1 MHYFE
6 YFYISNISK
15 AMHLFLKYALTK
27 FFLKIYIILYIKKR
41 SILAICILKTMWS
54 KIRLAIYGTSALAG
68 IIWPFYF
75 INQFINLVRNGNI
88 QGSAIDIGNAF
99 FDDAWITP
107 TSGFISADTAV
118 LLIAIFV
125 FYAAEGRRLKLRL
138 WGIYFPLTFIISL
151 AFSFG
156 AFMFIRELKTN
167 KELNEIN

>member
-1 MHYFE
+1 MHYF
-6 YFYISNISK
+6 F
-15 AMHLFLKYALTK
+15 KYVLSK
-27 FFLKIYIILYIKKR
+27 FFLKIDIILYIKKR
-41 SILAICILKTMWS
+41 SVLAICILKTMWS
-54 KIRLAIYGTSALAG
+54 KIRLAIYGTTALAG

-125 FYAAEGRRLKLRL
+125 FYAAEGRRLKLHL

-167 KELNEIN
+167 KELNETN